1 MTKPEYKNVLA
12 LDVGSVRIGVAA
24 TDALGITAQGIT
36 TLNRTYLEKD
46 IQALADLA
54 AERKAQALVVGL
66 PLNMNGTKGQQAEDT
81 QVFAQALAEKCGLPI
96 VYVDERLTT
105 KAAHSALIEGNVR
118 RGDRKKVVDKMAAV
132 LILQSYLGL

>member
-1 MTKPEYKNVLA
+1 MTRPEYKNVLA

-81 QVFAQALAEKCGLPI
+81 QVFAQALSEKCGLPI